1 MSERGG
7 VLQGNFIENF
17 RINTS
22 FVKHRKI
29 TFRLHF
35 LYMLSQFQK
44 TSYFYVL
51 YRLLY
56 FRRNFYTMTQW
67 SVPTESSILTLPS
80 NFLHDMDWSYSIF
93 QLKSRHHP
101 QSESDSRTDLH
112 TAGYSVW
119 HSIQR
124 QFFFSFYQ
132 ILNWAHVLFFYYY

>member
-17 RINTS
+17 LIKIS
-22 FVKHRKI
+22 FVKQIKKAFILYIYRCCRNPKKNI
-29 TFRLHF
+29 LFLH
-35 LYMLSQFQK
+35 LIY
-44 TSYFYVL
+44 
-51 YRLLY
+51 
-56 FRRNFYTMTQW
+56 NFYQRLSKAVYMTQW

-119 HSIQR
+119 HSI
-124 QFFFSFYQ
+124 
-132 ILNWAHVLFFYYY
+132 